1 MDISRY
7 KVYVR
12 DTQISDEDLENL
24 IKDVIYDIARDTKIF
39 RRQFSF
45 NVLPCVD
52 MYNIKE
58 IFNTQS
64 HLETNVT
71 KVTYTH
77 EYNEK
82 DIIDLI
88 NVIQDTEQE
97 KTTKCDFKNS
107 NETSTTET
115 KTYTSL
121 DESYLDTIDLFYVD
135 DRTTKYKIYSMLPDF
150 FEQIN
155 NDIFISKQDRLKSVF
170 GEDYDLEV
178 IADVN
183 VLPDPSKMSEEDL
196 SKINT
201 AIIAGIKYSISDMYM
216 NANNEQVSNILYQRY
231 YSSKKQLLYNNPQFV
246 NQFQKFGSRY
256 NTWNK

>member
-64 HLETNVT
+64 HLDTSVT
-71 KVTYTH
+71 EVTYTH

-82 DIIDLI
+82 DIVDLI
-88 NVIQDTEQE
+88 NLIQDTNDKSTE
-97 KTTKCDFKNS
+97 CDFKDN
-107 NETSTTET
+107 NEESTTET
-115 KTYTSL
+115 KTYTAL
-121 DESYLDTIDLFYVD
+121 DESYLATLDLFYVD
-135 DRTTKYKIYSMLPDF
+135 DRSIKYKVYSMLPDF
-150 FEQIN
+150 FEQVN
-155 NDIFISKQDRLKSVF
+155 NDTFISNHDRLVVSF
-170 GEDYDLEV
+170 GSDYNLEIV
-178 IADVN
+178 ADVN
-183 VLPDPSKMSEEDL
+183 VLPDPNKISEEDL
-196 SKINT
+196 NRINT
-201 AIIAGIKYSISDMYM
+201 SIIAGIKYYVSDMYM
-216 NANNEQVSNILYQRY
+216 NINNEQVSNILYQRY
-231 YSSKKQLLYNNPQFV
+231 YSSKKQLVYNNPQFV
-246 NQFQKFGSRY
+246 SQFQKFGSKY
-256 NTWNK
+256 NSWNK